1 MVSNEIAVVVFLAN
15 DVGKVFHQ
23 VSNIEKSGLHP
34 IVLKNGEDLGGVVR
48 IRAIVKGQR
57 DLRQVSIAVKEWIT

>member
-23 VSNIEKSGLHP
+23 VSNIKKSGLHS
-34 IVLKNGEDLGGVVR
+34 IVLKDGEDLRGVVR

-57 DLRQVSIAVKEWIT
+57 DLRQMSIAVKEWIT